1 MEIAQEIINEVANK
15 LDNDFQADKTIQ
27 NDIKEKNDFKLRY
40 DILTNVFCYISHEF
54 SDMTVSQCIEV
65 GEALLNK
72 YVTEMNDRPLE
83 PTEENFYTIQ
93 EVADKLGYHH
103 NTIRKAIKSGKLK
116 AIKMEKEW
124 RITES
129 SLKDFLNN

>member
-1 MEIAQEIINEVANK
+1 MEITQETINEVANK
-15 LDNDFQADKTIQ
+15 LDNDFQSDKTIQ
-27 NDIKEKNDFKLRY
+27 EDIKEKNDFKLRY
-40 DILTNVFCYISHEF
+40 DILINAFCYISHEY
-54 SDMTVSQCIEV
+54 SDMTVNQCIEIS
-65 GEALLNK
+65 EALLSK

-116 AIKMEKEW
+116 AIKMKKEW
-124 RITES
+124 RITET